1 MTPTLIAHA
10 NLVRVAESK
19 GVYLNRPGAETVN
32 PLYRMLDKG
41 TFDFWSRMDPAPRE
55 APRAAVYLK
64 ATKALYDAGVPL
76 VAGTDAGIFTNIP
89 GSAMTREL
97 ELLVEAGLS
106 PYEALQTAT
115 VNSAKVLGFD
125 KTGVIAPGY
134 RANLVLLDGNPLSD
148 VGAVE
153 NPSAVMIRGV
163 WLDENRLAAL
173 REGAAQTSV
182 PRTAKRAVAMLRDL

>member
-1 MTPTLIAHA
+1 
-10 NLVRVAESK
+10 
-19 GVYLNRPGAETVN
+19 
-32 PLYRMLDKG
+32 
-41 TFDFWSRMDPAPRE
+41 
-55 APRAAVYLK
+55 
-64 ATKALYDAGVPL
+64 
-76 VAGTDAGIFTNIP
+76 
-89 GSAMTREL
+89 MTREL